1 MSNTN
6 LIFENPIVNGPG
18 ARWGQTCSVELLG
31 LAIYGDLRHGDHLPC
46 IDAGCQSAFRR
57 ANDGTSVEVKQTR
70 RWRLLLARLST
81 CHETGNVRVRQRMA
95 LWAARSV
102 EHLSVD
108 PRVKACN
115 EATEQYLAG
124 EIDWETL
131 KEAAY
136 AAADAAAYAA
146 AYAANAAA
154 DDAAAAAANAAYYA
168 AARDEAYMDWLDR
181 YLTAWQKVAADEGCL
196 LPEDAEAEYVAFVEA
211 LDWTA
216 ADAPTRRDLNED
228 GEAECWLHGVVD
240 CWQAPCA
247 SPEQEVSDGRRT

>member
-1 MSNTN
+1 MSNTS
-6 LIFENPIVNGPG
+6 LIFVNPIVNGSG
-18 ARWGQTCSVELLG
+18 VGKGQTCSVELLG

-102 EHLSVD
+102 EHLADD

-115 EATEQYLAG
+115 DATEQYLAG

-131 KEAAY
+131 KEARAAAAATAAYVAAY
-136 AAADAAAYAA
+136 AAAAFAAAYAA
-146 AYAANAAA
+146 AAAFAATAAFAAA
-154 DDAAAAAANAAYYA
+154 YVAFAAAYVADL
-168 AARDEAYMDWLDR
+168 DEAYMDWLDR

-216 ADAPTRRDLNED
+216 A
-228 GEAECWLHGVVD
+228 
-240 CWQAPCA
+240 
-247 SPEQEVSDGRRT
+247 EVSTDAE